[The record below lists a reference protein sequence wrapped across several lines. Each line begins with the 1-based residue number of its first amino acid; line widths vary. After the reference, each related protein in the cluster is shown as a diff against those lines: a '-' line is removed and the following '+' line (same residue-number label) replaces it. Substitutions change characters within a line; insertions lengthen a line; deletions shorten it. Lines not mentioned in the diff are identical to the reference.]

1 MRLFLFMFLIVLAS
15 LSTRPFL
22 PANGIF
28 MTSINYPQTYGQY
41 TLGLPPFAVP
51 ESAPFRSSVP
61 VKKWATVTVLL
72 PAADAKL
79 YVNGKFLVGSGHCR
93 QFISPELSGP
103 GSYLVRAT
111 WGNDKDVETT
121 VLVYPGKRAF
131 VSFANDPA
139 TAIMKK

>member
-15 LSTRPFL
+15 LSARPFL
-22 PANGIF
+22 SADGIF
-28 MTSINYPQTYGQY
+28 MTSINYPQTYGQH
-41 TLGLPPFAVP
+41 TLGLPPFTVP
-51 ESAPFRSSVP
+51 ESTPFRSSVP

-72 PAADAKL
+72 PTADAKL
-79 YVNGKFLVGSGHCR
+79 FVNGRFQSGTGFCR

-121 VLVYPGKRAF
+121 VLVHPGKKAF